1 MKNHE
6 HLTPALSPLGR
17 GEGDGTSQTCPHCGC
32 SGQEPD
38 SLKCDDCGKNLP
50 AAMGRGESTQPS
62 TFSPQPVLKVTL
74 THGEFEMVRWAQR
87 LCRWSRARRRAVGI
101 AEFARGALLD
111 AVGQTISEVL
121 ARPGGFVPPEI
132 AKNWEIWKAE
142 SRNL

>member
-1 MKNHE
+1 MPE
-6 HLTPALSPLGR
+6 AGA
-17 GEGDGTSQTCPHCGC
+17 
-32 SGQEPD
+32 PD
-38 SLKCDDCGKNLP
+38 
-50 AAMGRGESTQPS
+50 
-62 TFSPQPVLKVTL
+62 PVLKVTL

-87 LCRWSRARRRAVGI
+87 LCRRSREKRRALGI